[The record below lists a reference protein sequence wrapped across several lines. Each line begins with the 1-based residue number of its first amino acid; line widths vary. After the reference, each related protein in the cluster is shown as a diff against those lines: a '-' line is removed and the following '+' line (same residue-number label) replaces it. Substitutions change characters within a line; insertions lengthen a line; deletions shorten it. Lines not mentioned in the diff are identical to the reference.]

1 MAQVTDTHLIKK
13 LKKTHP
19 EWFQSVGMSSLVVKR
34 YDGDISKLDIT
45 SAE

>member
-1 MAQVTDTHLIKK
+1 MAQVTYTHLIKK